1 MSTPRVDF
9 LKGTVL
15 MFFLQAFLLVSDSE
29 EEDEIN
35 LPRSK
40 ASSKSHIGTDD
51 QLSKVKQDMD
61 IVAKTM
67 KNNMNKVLD
76 RGSKLEDLQDKT
88 DDLDMSAFK
97 FVRGSRKLQRK
108 MWWQNMKLK
117 VLFGFILVSLL
128 LVLIV
133 SLVVTRK
140 KK

>member
-1 MSTPRVDF
+1 M
-9 LKGTVL
+9 KGNDNNVYTKGRL
-15 MFFLQAFLLVSDSE
+15 SERAFLLVSDSE